1 MYVKYILIT
10 EMSILK
16 QVDLREIIFKRNSS
30 YYERYGGS
38 LFLATLGI
46 IGIFYFFSDILTN
59 SYKEDIVKDWENY
72 RCTPFV
78 IPFAGKFKK
87 APDQTAFEATG
98 ENFKFCLNSVLES
111 VASSFTTPFEN
122 STEILRLATETMYSS
137 LEQIKA
143 RVSEI
148 VDKLLSIFS
157 KLYGLFAAFLTP
169 IIIMINKVKDTIGK
183 MQGVLA
189 TVIYSI
195 YTGYLSIIKIFDV
208 VLRGLRSTLA
218 ILAVMIAAA
227 LALGP
232 FGIGPAIVYLA
243 IFATYSVFVL
253 TMHANLSPLTSS
265 GKNYKLPKVGKL
277 CFDEDNLIKLENGT
291 SIPISQVEPGTRLWN
306 GNEVTACFKVVRGNQ
321 QMFNINDVV
330 VSGSHTVFDT
340 QSQSW
345 IPVCEHRLANY
356 IQYYNRDT
364 LYCLN
369 TTHKTIE
376 INNTV
381 FSDWDDIEHD
391 EYLQLV
397 RNMIIKPM
405 NNHHTFENYYVSGFI
420 GSTKVRIGETSLWN
434 KQISKLV
441 PIKDI
446 KPGDKLDNGGF
457 VRAIVKVHPKHIRL
471 TNRKSGYDILTCS
484 QSSYIKGKYNGDTFK
499 PVYEYKKSPIKNE
512 YNSTETLYHIVS
524 STGDFGLGISSIA
537 ADYDY
542 TIERHLK

>member
-46 IGIFYFFSDILTN
+46 VGIFYFFADILTN
-59 SYKEDIVKDWENY
+59 SYKEDIAKDWEKY

-87 APDQTAFEATG
+87 GPDQTSFEATG

-111 VASSFTTPFEN
+111 VVSSFTSPIEN
-122 STEILRLATETMYSS
+122 SAEILRLATETMYSS
-137 LEQIKA
+137 LEQIKG

-148 VDKLLSIFS
+148 VDRLLSIFS

-169 IIIMINKVKDTIGK
+169 IVIMINKVKDTIGK

-218 ILAVMIAAA
+218 ILAIMIAAA

-232 FGIGPAIVYLA
+232 FGIGPAMVYLA

-253 TMHANLSPLTSS
+253 TMHSNLAPLTSS
-265 GKNYKLPKVGKL
+265 GKNYKLPKVGGL
-277 CFDEDNLIKLENGT
+277 CFDADNLIKLENGT
-291 SIPISQVEPGTRLWN
+291 MMPISQIQPGMRLWN
-306 GNEVTACFKVVRGNQ
+306 GNEVTACFRVLRGNQ
-321 QMFNINDVV
+321 QMFSLHDVS
-330 VSGSHTVFDT
+330 VSGSHTVFDYQT
-340 QSQSW
+340 REW
-345 IPVCEHRLANY
+345 IPVCEHKLAKH
-356 IQYYNRDT
+356 IEYYNRDT

-376 INNTV
+376 INGCV

-391 EYLQLV
+391 EYTMLI
-397 RNMIIKPM
+397 RKMIM
-405 NNHHTFENYYVSGFI
+405 NPLINHHTFENYYIGGFI
-420 GSTKVRIGETSLWN
+420 GSTKVRVGATSLWD
-434 KQISKLV
+434 KQVSKLK
-441 PIKDI
+441 PISQI
-446 KPGDKLDNGGF
+446 QPGDKLDNGGI
-457 VRAIVKVHPKHIRL
+457 VRAVVEIDPKHTRL
-471 TNRKSGYDILTCS
+471 SHMSSGYDTITSS
-484 QSSYIKGKYNGDTFK
+484 QATYIKSKYNNDAFK
-499 PVYEYKKSPIKNE
+499 PVYEYSESNTPNKFV
-512 YNSTETLYHIVS
+512 STEPLYHIVS
-524 STGDFGLGISSIA
+524 STGEFGVGISSVA

-542 TIERHLK
+542 SIEKHLV